1 VSLSSLDH
9 LKEKYRE
16 AGRDALIPM
25 LQDLQLYQ
33 GYLAEESLREVSRML
48 DLPLSKIY
56 GVASFYN
63 QFRFQPIGRHHLLV
77 CRGTAC
83 HVKSSVALLH
93 ALRHEL
99 KVEPGQTTR
108 DGLFTL
114 DTVACIG
121 ACGLAPVI
129 CVNGEFHAKMTPEKA
144 VALIAT
150 LRSNHD
156 ESKRAG

>member
-1 VSLSSLDH
+1 VSVLALDH
-9 LKEKYRE
+9 IKEKYRE
-16 AGRDALIPM
+16 ARRDALIPI
-25 LQDLQLYQ
+25 LQDLQMYQ
-33 GYLAEESLREVSRML
+33 GYLSEESLREVSRML

-63 QFRFQPIGRHHLLV
+63 QFRFQPIGRHHVLV

-83 HVKSSVALLH
+83 HVKGSVTLLQ

-114 DTVACIG
+114 DVVACIG

-129 CVNGEFHAKMTPEKA
+129 CINGEFHAKMTPEKA

-156 ESKRAG
+156 VAQPAR